1 MRIVFF
7 ATPDITLE
15 SFNFFI
21 NSSDYEVLAL
31 VTQCAKAQ
39 NRGKKIVERN
49 ITKIAKE
56 NNIPVFEPEKI
67 SKNPEIINK

>member
-1 MRIVFF
+1 MVGYCFSSMEIEESI
-7 ATPDITLE
+7 DEII

-31 VTQCAKAQ
+31 VTQRAKAQ

-56 NNIPVFEPEKI
+56 NKSTVVL
-67 SKNPEIINK
+67 S